1 MKAKSIVNFKLIAK
15 ILGMLMILIG
25 VAILS
30 ALPFSYYYAPEGINQ
45 LQLFNADTEFYPI
58 LLSGLLAIILGG
70 LSTFVFRHADKKT
83 GKKEGYI
90 IVSVSWILISLLG
103 SLPFYLSGYF
113 SSFTDAFF
121 ETISGFTT
129 TGASILNDIE
139 SLPKGLLFWRSM
151 THWIGGMGIIV
162 LSLAILPLLGIGG
175 MQLFSAES
183 PGPTTD
189 KIHPKVQE
197 MAKRLWGIYVMLTA
211 IETLLLMLGEMNFFD
226 ATCHAFATM
235 ATGGFSTQNASIAN
249 YSAYTQYII
258 IIFMVLAGTNFA
270 IHYFALS
277 RQFKKIRKSEEFSF
291 YLSIIAIIT
300 TIIAT
305 GLLLSPLDIG
315 FEKAFRDSLFQVVSV
330 ITTTGFVSADYL
342 LWPSSVWIFILAL
355 FFVGGSAGSTGGGVK
370 VVRILVL
377 VKNSV
382 LEFKR
387 LMHPK
392 AVLPVRISGKPVPQ
406 NVMFVVI
413 SFFLLYMATFAAG
426 TIAMTF
432 TGLDFMSAMG
442 ASASCVGNVGPAFGN
457 LGPVSNYASVT
468 DIGKW
473 ILSFLMLLGRL
484 ELLTVLILF
493 SPHFWKR

>member
-1 MKAKSIVNFKLIAK
+1 MKANKIINYGLIIK
-15 ILGMLMILIG
+15 VLGLLMVLLG

-30 ALPFSYYYAPEGINQ
+30 ALPFSYFFAPEGIREIRFFQANS
-45 LQLFNADTEFYPI
+45 EFYPI
-58 LLSGLLAIILGG
+58 LFSG
-70 LSTFVFRHADKKT
+70 LSTILIGATAAHFTRKASKSI

-90 IVSVSWILISLLG
+90 IVSVSWILISLFG

-113 SSFTDAFF
+113 VSFTDAFF
-121 ETISGFTT
+121 ETMSGFTT

-139 SLPKGLLFWRSM
+139 SIPKGLLFWRSM

-175 MQLFSAES
+175 MQLFAAES
-183 PGPTTD
+183 PGPTAD

-197 MAKRLWGIYVMLTA
+197 MAKRLWGIYVLL
-211 IETLLLMLGEMNFFD
+211 TLLETGFLMLGEMNFFD
-226 ATCHAFATM
+226 AICHAFATL

-249 YSAYTQYII
+249 YSPYTQYVI
-258 IIFMVLAGTNFA
+258 IIFMILAGTNFA
-270 IHYFALS
+270 IHYFVIN
-277 RQFKKIRKSEEFSF
+277 RQFKKIKRNEEYRF
-291 YLSIIAIIT
+291 YLSIIAIVT
-300 TIIAT
+300 TIIT
-305 GLLLSPLDIG
+305 IGLLLSPIDIG
-315 FEKAFRDSLFQVVSV
+315 IEKAFRDSLFQVVAI

-342 LWPSSVWIFILAL
+342 LWPSHVWIFLLIL

-377 VKNSV
+377 IKNSV

-387 LMHPK
+387 LIHPR
-392 AVLPVRISGKPVPQ
+392 AIIPVRISHKPVPQ
-406 NVMFVVI
+406 NVVFVVM
-413 SFFLLYMATFAAG
+413 SFFLLYLLTFAFG
-426 TIAMTF
+426 TIAMSF

-442 ASASCVGNVGPAFGN
+442 ASASCVGNVGPAFGS
-457 LGPVSNYASVT
+457 LGPVSNYAAVS

-493 SPHFWKR
+493 SPSFWKR